1 MGWIAAETKPGKTGK
16 QWCDRC
22 DARATER
29 EYLSNIWI
37 LLSYLILS
45 FFILQY
51 LCINSITTSY
61 HLFLI
66 NSLFQSTKYI
76 HTTSDFPQNCLILL
90 LKQELTV
97 VNVTLDFKVQ
107 KYGIILM
114 KSLNF
119 SLLYNL
125 RRKWN
130 ITLLRNINPNI
141 NNIYCTYNVT
151 PCHT

>member
-1 MGWIAAETKPGKTGK
+1 M
-16 QWCDRC
+16 
-22 DARATER
+22 
-29 EYLSNIWI
+29 N
-37 LLSYLILS
+37 ILS

-51 LCINSITTSY
+51 LCINSITISD

-97 VNVTLDFKVQ
+97 VNVTLDFNVQ
-107 KYGIILM
+107 KYGILLM

-130 ITLLRNINPNI
+130 ITLLRNINPHYLSVPI
-141 NNIYCTYNVT
+141 DLILDNIYCTFITLDHPVIPNFTWYNIFSSYYTTILLYNFCSV
-151 PCHT
+151 